1 MRITGGVERWM
12 VLLPVAA
19 LAVLVTVY
27 VGGPERALDL
37 LERFAYGIWDRA
49 ALLLRR

>member
-1 MRITGGVERWM
+1 MRIAGGVERWM

-27 VGGPERALDL
+27 VGGPDRALDL
-37 LERFAYGIWDRA
+37 LERFVYGIWDQA
-49 ALLLRR
+49 VLLFRH